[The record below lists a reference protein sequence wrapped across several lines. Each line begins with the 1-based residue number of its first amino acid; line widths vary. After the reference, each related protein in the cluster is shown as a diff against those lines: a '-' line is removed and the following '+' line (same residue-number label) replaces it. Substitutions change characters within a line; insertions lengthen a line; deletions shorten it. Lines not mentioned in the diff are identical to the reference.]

1 MLRFANKR
9 ISICRDM
16 VAPPETV
23 WDILTDT
30 QLWSIW
36 GPSVYDVDC
45 QDRHIRLGSKGRV
58 QTLFSFW
65 LPFTVSEFR
74 DLDFW
79 NWRIGSYTATGHK
92 IIWTGDTSST
102 LCFDMPWWAAAYLP
116 LCWLALIRIGKIAS
130 RH

>member
-1 MLRFANKR
+1 MLRFANNR

-16 VAPPETV
+16 AAPPEIV
-23 WDILTDT
+23 WGVLTDT
-30 QLWSIW
+30 SLWSIW
-36 GPSVYDVDC
+36 GPSVFAVDC

-74 DLDFW
+74 DLDSW
-79 NWRIGSYTATGHK
+79 SWRIGSYTATGHK
-92 IIWTGDTSST
+92 IIRTGDTSSI
-102 LCFDMPWWAAAYLP
+102 LCFDMPWWAAAYIP
-116 LCWLALIRIGKIAS
+116 LCWLALIRIGKIVF